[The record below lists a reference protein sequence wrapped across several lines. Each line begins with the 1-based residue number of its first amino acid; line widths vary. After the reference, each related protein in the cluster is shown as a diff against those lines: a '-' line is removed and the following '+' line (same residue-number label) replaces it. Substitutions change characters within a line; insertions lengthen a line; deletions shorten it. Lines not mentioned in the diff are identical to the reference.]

1 MVAFLTI
8 PGLLLAADTAGD
20 VKSSFNVVLISL
32 VSLVVILTF
41 AIAVLANVLKNLAYA
56 YRDKLRAKKKEKTD
70 EIGYSFVA
78 YPRGPI
84 F

>member
-1 MVAFLTI
+1 MKMKYKIFAFMVAFLTI

-56 YRDKLRAKKKEKTD
+56 YRDKHWLYLPYYACLH
-70 EIGYSFVA
+70 FLL
-78 YPRGPI
+78 
-84 F
+84 